1 MIAKNKI
8 NDRMRKKTSSTL
20 VETIFLAKKTN
31 SIEVASA
38 IAIPTRMQAKV
49 NVGKIQESKG
59 DTIIVPGKVLSAG
72 DITSKKKV
80 YALGF
85 SETAKEKLKK
95 AGCDFKTV
103 LVALKELK
111 KGEKLKGEIVR

>member
-1 MIAKNKI
+1 MK
-8 NDRMRKKTSSTL
+8 KKTSSVL
-20 VETIFLAKKTN
+20 VDTIFLAKKTG

-38 IAIPTRMQAKV
+38 IAIPTRMQAKI
-49 NVGKIQESKG
+49 NVGKIQESKA

-72 DITSKKKV
+72 DITSKKKI

-85 SETAKEKLKK
+85 SEIAREKLKK
-95 AGCDFKTV
+95 AGCDFKTI

-111 KGEKLKGEIVR
+111 KGQKLEGEIIR

>member
-20 VETIFLAKKTN
+20 VETIFLAKK
-31 SIEVASA
+31 SGSLEVACA
-38 IAIPTRMQAKV
+38 IAIPTRMQAKI
-49 NVGKIQESKG
+49 NVGKIDESKSEM
-59 DTIIVPGKVLSAG
+59 IIVPGKVLSAG
-72 DITSKKKV
+72 EIKSKKKV

-85 SETAKEKLKK
+85 SEVAKEKLKK
-95 AGCDFKTV
+95 AGCDFKTI

-111 KGEKLKGEIVR
+111 KGQKLEGEIIK